1 MSCSIVRLLEWWLQN
16 SRNMMLSSRRSIQ
29 SIAGRINQD
38 RRITKVAVRT
48 DFWDNRRKMQGMSVS
63 SRDSGRYAVPRV
75 CRWWGS
81 SGVFIGESRRSD
93 ERIDTKMPMG
103 IKQLIAHELTVGRQ
117 RTNKFVNMRSD
128 YKRFISAPDGALASQ
143 EAALYSATG
152 ILRQ

>member
-1 MSCSIVRLLEWWLQN
+1 
-16 SRNMMLSSRRSIQ
+16 
-29 SIAGRINQD
+29 
-38 RRITKVAVRT
+38 
-48 DFWDNRRKMQGMSVS
+48 
-63 SRDSGRYAVPRV
+63 
-75 CRWWGS
+75 
-81 SGVFIGESRRSD
+81 
-93 ERIDTKMPMG
+93 MPMG